1 MCYSGIFCKEKVDA
15 NHLGIKRFINCQ
27 LNAIHDRLNE
37 IFTVRTRRIEF
48 QISVERRL
56 HELPSFRRRP
66 SRELKKRFHKKKNN
80 VSCNSL
86 LSWRGALTSIFFLPA
101 NFYKWSD
108 GLRRKEGLL
117 VVKVGSFRLEVTYNL
132 AGKSKAWSGIN
143 FNAGNFRR

>member
-1 MCYSGIFCKEKVDA
+1 MCYSGIFCKEKLDA
-15 NHLGIKRFINCQ
+15 NHLRFKGFINCQ

-37 IFTVRTRRIEF
+37 ISTVRTRSIEF

-66 SRELKKRFHKKKNN
+66 SREFKKQFSEKKKCF
-80 VSCNSL
+80 VQ
-86 LSWRGALTSIFFLPA
+86 LTPESARCANINFFLPA
-101 NFYKWSD
+101 NFYNWSD
-108 GLRRKEGLL
+108 GLRRKDDLL
-117 VVKVGSFRLEVTYNL
+117 VVEIGSFRLEVTSNL

>member
-1 MCYSGIFCKEKVDA
+1 MCYSGIFCKEKLDA
-15 NHLGIKRFINCQ
+15 NHLGIKGFINCQ
-27 LNAIHDRLNE
+27 LNVIHDRLNE
-37 IFTVRTRRIEF
+37 ISTVRTRSIEF

-66 SRELKKRFHKKKNN
+66 SRELKKRFYERKN
-80 VSCNSL
+80 
-86 LSWRGALTSIFFLPA
+86 AQLTPEPARCANINFFLPA
-101 NFYKWSD
+101 NFYNWSD

-117 VVKVGSFRLEVTYNL
+117 VVKVGSFRLEVTSNL